1 MYELL
6 FGLLSAVI
14 VAFLLPPLVPQQA
27 RGWFSDSLARV
38 VGAIIFLFAV
48 ASTSYVR
55 VPDGHLGQLFRVYGG
70 GPLTEGRIVAVH
82 GENGPQAKTLTPGFH
97 AWLLV
102 NVLYNVDISNV
113 EVSIPKGR
121 VGVLTAKD
129 GASLRAGQAFA
140 DPFPAT
146 FGTKM
151 LDAEIF
157 LLNGGQR
164 GPQLS
169 VLTPGKYRLNRYLW
183 DITEVDAREVKAGF
197 VGVIKSNVHAE
208 IDLGTLKADKPGKCD
223 PLSFGRPEEK
233 GRLDAPVV
241 PVGCVGVWDKSLQ
254 PGQYYYNPEAFAL
267 TEIDTRAQVWT
278 YAGGYR
284 RANISLTVDA
294 KGDIV
299 QNRTEV
305 EVPKDKDNADV
316 AVFVKMEGWDVP
328 LELRVVA
335 QVSPSEASCVV
346 AGVGTLRQVEDRV
359 LTPSIRA
366 ITRDVAGGSYE
377 ITEAKVDENG
387 KPILDKDGKP
397 IFVTVNRPTKVLDL
411 INQRPLIEGE
421 IERRIRPE
429 AQKSCVTIREVRL
442 GEPAIPPELLV
453 AVRREQLATQ
463 LARAFVQERAAQEK
477 RVGFREG
484 QSDRR
489 PAVEAGRIGDQRAAL
504 GAERAGG
511 PQRGPRRARQTL
523 ADLRGPAEAGGRA
536 RTGVYRQAAPVR
548 ADAGY
553 HCAVCQ
559 CASRSLH
566 GSSHQC
572 AEVRSERAGGL
583 RRRGWGRRPADG
595 DPRAVASRHAGK
607 PPGAGEFP
615 AGPGNPAGTEAIA
628 RISINVPAIQA
639 IRRLRGSTID
649 LRQWG
654 LAHCRLQMATRAK
667 PRTGHRDSARN
678 RDRGR

>member
-1 MYELL
+1 ML
-6 FGLLSAVI
+6 
-14 VAFLLPPLVPQQA
+14 AFLLGVML
-27 RGWFSDSLARV
+27 
-38 VGAIIFLFAV
+38 GAIIAFLGPSLLPQQFRNAFVDSALRIIGVLAILFAI
-48 ASTSYVR
+48 ASTSFVR
-55 VPDGHLGQLFRVYGG
+55 VPDGYLGQLFRVYGG
-70 GPLTEGRIVAVH
+70 GSLTEGRIVAVH
-82 GENGPQAKTLTPGFH
+82 GENGPQAKILTPGFH
-97 AWLLV
+97 PWFLV
-102 NVLYNVDISNV
+102 NVLYDVDTSKP
-113 EVSIPKGR
+113 EVSIPKGK
-121 VGVLTAKD
+121 VGILTAKD
-129 GASLRAGQAFA
+129 GTSLRPGQAFA
-140 DPFPAT
+140 DPFPAN
-146 FGTKM
+146 FGYKM
-151 LDAEIF
+151 LDAEVF

-197 VGVIKSNVHAE
+197 VGVIKSNVHAD

-223 PLSFGRPEEK
+223 PLSFGRPDEK

-254 PGQYYYNPEAFAL
+254 PGQYYFNPEAFAL

-305 EVPKDKDNADV
+305 EVAKDKDNADV

-335 QVSPSEASCVV
+335 QVSPAEASCVV

-377 ITEAKVDENG
+377 ITEARVDENG

-397 IFVTVNRPTKVLDL
+397 IFITVNRPTKVLDL

-463 LARAFVQERAAQEK
+463 LARAFIQERAAQEK
-477 RVGFREG
+477 RVDSEKAKATADQ
-484 QSDRR
+484 QSKL
-489 PAVEAGRIGDQRAAL
+489 VELEINVQRSVQNAASRAKR
-504 GAERAGG
+504 GA
-511 PQRGPRRARQTL
+511 RRARQ
-523 ADLRGPAEAGGRA
+523 AFVDLRGSAKAGGRA
-536 RTGVYRQAAPVR
+536 RAGVDGEAAPVR
-548 ADAGY
+548 ADAR
-553 HCAVCQ
+553 HHRQICQ
-559 CASRSLH
+559 RAPRGIH
-566 GSSHQC
+566 GGAGEC
-572 AEVRSERAGGL
+572 AEVRAQRAGRL
-583 RRRGWGRRPADG
+583 RWRRRGGHADG
-595 DPRAVASRHAGK
+595 DPRAESRRY
-607 PPGAGEFP
+607 PGAGRCDAGARSP
-615 AGPGNPAGTEAIA
+615 AT
-628 RISINVPAIQA
+628 
-639 IRRLRGSTID
+639 GST
-649 LRQWG
+649 LNS
-654 LAHCRLQMATRAK
+654 AS
-667 PRTGHRDSARN
+667 PRCMIWLEGPFVY
-678 RDRGR
+678 

>member
-1 MYELL
+1 MLAFVL
-6 FGLLSAVI
+6 GVVLGAI
-14 VAFLLPPLVPQQA
+14 VAFVGPTLLPQQFRNA
-27 RGWFSDSLARV
+27 FVDSALRVIGVLA
-38 VGAIIFLFAV
+38 ILFAV
-48 ASTSYVR
+48 ASTSFVR
-55 VPDGHLGQLFRVYGG
+55 VPDGYLGQLFRIYGG
-70 GPLTEGRIVAVH
+70 GSLTEGRILAVR
-82 GENGPQAKTLTPGFH
+82 GENGPQAKILTPGFH
-97 AWLLV
+97 PWFLV
-102 NVLYNVDISNV
+102 NVLYDVDTNKP
-113 EVSIPKGR
+113 EVSIPKGK

-129 GASLRAGQAFA
+129 GAPLRPGQAFA
-140 DPFPAT
+140 DPFAAK
-146 FGTKM
+146 FGTQM
-151 LDAEIF
+151 LDAEVF

-164 GPQLS
+164 GPQQS

-208 IDLGTLKADKPGKCD
+208 IDLGTLKADKPAKCD
-223 PLSFGRPEEK
+223 PLSFGRPDEK

-305 EVPKDKDNADV
+305 EVAKDKDNADV

-346 AGVGTLRQVEDRV
+346 AGVGTRRQGEDRV

-366 ITRDVAGGSYE
+366 IPRDVAGGSYE

-387 KPILDKDGKP
+387 KPILDKEGKP
-397 IFVTVNRPTKVLDL
+397 IFITVNRPTKVLDL

-463 LARAFVQERAAQEK
+463 LARAFIQERAAQEK
-477 RVGFREG
+477 RVDSEKAKATADQQSKLVESEINVQRSVQNAQAARNEG
-484 QSDRR
+484 QGERDKLSLISEGQQKQVGVLGPESTVKLRQFELMLDTIAKFANAH
-489 PAVEAGRIGDQRAAL
+489 PEVFTAAL
-504 GAERAGG
+504 TNAQKFVPNVQVGAGG
-511 PQRGPRRARQTL
+511 DGVAGMLMAILGQNL
-523 ADLRGPAEAGGRA
+523 AGAPAPG
-536 RTGVYRQAAPVR
+536 AAP
-548 ADAGY
+548 AGQPP
-553 HCAVCQ
+553 A
-559 CASRSLH
+559 
-566 GSSHQC
+566 
-572 AEVRSERAGGL
+572 
-583 RRRGWGRRPADG
+583 RR
-595 DPRAVASRHAGK
+595 
-607 PPGAGEFP
+607 
-615 AGPGNPAGTEAIA
+615 
-628 RISINVPAIQA
+628 
-639 IRRLRGSTID
+639 
-649 LRQWG
+649 
-654 LAHCRLQMATRAK
+654 
-667 PRTGHRDSARN
+667 
-678 RDRGR
+678 